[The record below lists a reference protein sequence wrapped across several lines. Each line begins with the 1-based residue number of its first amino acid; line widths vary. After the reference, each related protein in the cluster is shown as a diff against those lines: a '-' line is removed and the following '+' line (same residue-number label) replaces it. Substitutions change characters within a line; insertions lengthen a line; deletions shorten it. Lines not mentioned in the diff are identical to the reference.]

1 MKYLGFMAFSVL
13 LTAQG
18 AIAQNLPQAP
28 VANKVSQVSEN
39 HGDTRQDNYA
49 WLRDDSRQNESV
61 LNYLRQEN
69 TYTEQVSAQWKELKT
84 QVYQEMQSRQVQDNY
99 AQPVR
104 QHNYLYKSEYSAQA
118 NFPQILRKKDGE
130 TVWETVIDTVTRSE
144 GKAYYS
150 LGRYALSEDN
160 RFIAVAEDYTGDGQ
174 YQIAVFDIEHKQ
186 WLKAT
191 IHQASDDIVFS
202 NNGKQLY
209 YVQLH
214 PQTQT
219 PYKVMRYDLNTAKA
233 QTVWQEND
241 GRFYTGIAR
250 SASEQFLLITASA
263 NDTSEVRYL
272 SLEDSQAP
280 VKLLRPRAT
289 GMEYYADHANGYFYI
304 RSNHESKN
312 FALYRAKVNE
322 NWQSVLAPD
331 SEKELE
337 GFTLFARAVVV
348 SQRYDGKTHYRKL
361 GFASQQWQELS
372 FPDPTYMART
382 GSNGDGNATVF
393 NYIYSSLDT
402 PLGYYQWDLESGKST
417 LIHQKAVP
425 GLVAGTYTS
434 RLIYVKARDGERV
447 PVSLIWRKDR
457 FNQGHNP
464 LLVYGYG
471 AYGMSLDAAF
481 SAPRMSLLDR
491 GFVFAL
497 AHVRGGGEK
506 GVAWYLAGKKEH
518 KQNSFNDLID
528 ATRGLVKQGYGA
540 ADRVYGMGGSAGGL
554 LLAGAVN
561 QAPELFRAVVLQV
574 PFVDVLNTMLDK
586 SLPLTQQEYSEW
598 GNPNVPAEYAAI
610 KAWSP
615 YDNIHSQA
623 YPSLLVTTG
632 LYDSRVPY
640 WEAAK
645 YVARLRAANTDKN
658 TLQLLSVNMN
668 SGHSGRSGRYSRLE
682 DSAQAFSFLIFVDSQ
697 KNK

>member
-1 MKYLGFMAFSVL
+1 MKYLGFLAFSIL

-18 AIAQNLPQAP
+18 AIAQNLPQPP
-28 VANKVSQVSEN
+28 VANEVSQISEN

-49 WLRDDSRQNESV
+49 WLRDDSRQNEKV
-61 LNYLRQEN
+61 LDYLRQEN
-69 TYTEQVSAQWKELKT
+69 KYTAQVSAQWQALHA
-84 QVYQEMQSRQVQDNY
+84 QVYQEMQTRQVQDNY

-104 QHNYLYKSEYSAQA
+104 KHNYLYKAEYLAQA
-118 NFPQILRKKDGE
+118 NFPQILRKKEGQ
-130 TVWETVIDTVTRSE
+130 TVWETVIDTATRSE
-144 GKAYYS
+144 GKAYYA
-150 LGRYALSEDN
+150 LGRYTLSEDN
-160 RFIAVAEDYTGDGQ
+160 RFLAVAEDYTGNGQ
-174 YQIAVFDIEHKQ
+174 YQIAVFDTKDKH
-186 WLKAT
+186 WLNVA
-191 IHQASDDIVFS
+191 IDQASDDIVFS
-202 NNGKQLY
+202 NNGKHLY
-209 YVQLH
+209 YVKLH

-219 PYKVMRYDLNTAKA
+219 PYKVVRYDLSTGKTE
-233 QTVWQEND
+233 TVWQEND

-250 SASEQFLLITASA
+250 SASEQFLLITASGS
-263 NDTSEVRYL
+263 DTSEVRYL

-280 VKLLRPRAT
+280 LQVLRPRAT
-289 GMEYYADHANGYFYI
+289 GTEYYADHANGHFYI
-304 RSNHESKN
+304 RSNHQNKN
-312 FALYRAKVNE
+312 FALYRVRTDEK
-322 NWQSVLAPD
+322 WQSVLAPD

-337 GFTLFARAVVV
+337 GFTLFGRAVVV
-348 SQRYDGKTHYRKL
+348 SQRYEGKTHYRKL
-361 GFASQQWQELS
+361 DFSSQQWQELS

-382 GSNGDGNATVF
+382 GSNGDGNATAF

-402 PLGYYQWDLESGKST
+402 PLGYYQWDLQSGKST
-417 LIHQKAVP
+417 LIHQKTVP
-425 GLVAGTYTS
+425 GLIAGTYTS
-434 RLIYVKARDGERV
+434 RLIYVKARDGETI

-457 FNQGHNP
+457 FSQGHNP

-506 GVAWYLAGKKEH
+506 GVAWYLAGKKEN
-518 KQNSFNDLID
+518 KQNSFNDVID
-528 ATRGLVKQGYGA
+528 ATRGLLSQGYGT

-586 SLPLTQQEYSEW
+586 SLPLTQQEYNEW
-598 GNPNVPAEYAAI
+598 GNPNVVKEYAGI

-615 YDNIHSQA
+615 YDNIHRQK
-623 YPSLLVTTG
+623 YPTMLVTTG

-645 YVARLRAANTDKN
+645 YVARLRAVNTNKN
-658 TLQLLSVNMN
+658 NIQLLSVNMN
-668 SGHSGRSGRYSRLE
+668 SGHGGRSGRYSRLE

>member
-1 MKYLGFMAFSVL
+1 MKYPGVMAFSLL

-28 VANKVSQVSEN
+28 VANKVSQISEN
-39 HGDTRQDNYA
+39 HGDKREDNYA
-49 WLRDDSRQNESV
+49 WLRDDSRQNEKV

-69 TYTEQVSAQWKELKT
+69 TYTELVCAQWQDLKT
-84 QVYQEMQSRQVQDNY
+84 QVYQEMQARQVQDNY

-104 QHNYLYKSEYSAQA
+104 HQDYLYKAEYPSQA
-118 NFPQILRKKDGE
+118 NFPQILRKKEGDSL
-130 TVWETVIDTVTRSE
+130 WEKVIDTATRSE
-144 GKAYYS
+144 GKAYYA
-150 LGRYALSEDN
+150 LGRYTPGDDN
-160 RFIAVAEDYTGDGQ
+160 RYIAVAEDYTGDGQ
-174 YQIAVFDIEHKQ
+174 YQIAVFDTQDKK
-186 WLKAT
+186 WLNVA
-191 IHQASDDIVFS
+191 IQQASDDMVFS
-202 NNGKQLY
+202 HDGKQLY

-214 PQTQT
+214 PQTLT
-219 PYKVMRYDLNTAKA
+219 PYKVMRYDFRTGKS
-233 QTVWQEND
+233 QPVWQEND

-250 SASEQFLLITASA
+250 SASEQYLLITASA

-272 SLEDSQAP
+272 SLDDSQAP
-280 VKLLRPRAT
+280 LHILRPRAT
-289 GMEYYADHANGYFYI
+289 GTEYYADHANGYFYI

-312 FALYRAKVNE
+312 FALYRAKAKE
-322 NWQSVLAPD
+322 DWQSVLAPD

-337 GFTLFARAVVV
+337 GFTLFERAVVV
-348 SQRYDGKTHYRKL
+348 SQRFDGKTHYRK
-361 GFASQQWQELS
+361 FDFSRQEWQELS
-372 FPDPTYMART
+372 FPAPTYMART
-382 GSNGDGNATVF
+382 GSNGDGKASVF

-402 PLGYYQWDLESGKST
+402 PLGYYQWDLESGTST
-417 LIHQKAVP
+417 IVHQKAVP
-425 GLVAGTYTS
+425 RLIAGTYIS
-434 RLIYVKARDGERV
+434 KLIEVKARDGETI

-457 FNQGHNP
+457 FHQGHNP

-518 KQNSFNDLID
+518 KQNSFNDLVD
-528 ATRGLVKQGYGA
+528 ATRGLVNQGYGA

-586 SLPLTQQEYSEW
+586 TLPLTQQEYSEW
-598 GNPNVPAEYAAI
+598 GNPNVATEYAAI

-615 YDNIHSQA
+615 YDNIHPQK
-623 YPSLLVTTG
+623 YPTLLVTTG

-645 YVARLRAANTDKN
+645 YIARLRAANTAKN
-658 TLQLLSVNMN
+658 TIQLLSVNMN
-668 SGHSGRSGRYSRLE
+668 SGHGGRSGRYSRLE

-697 KNK
+697 KKK